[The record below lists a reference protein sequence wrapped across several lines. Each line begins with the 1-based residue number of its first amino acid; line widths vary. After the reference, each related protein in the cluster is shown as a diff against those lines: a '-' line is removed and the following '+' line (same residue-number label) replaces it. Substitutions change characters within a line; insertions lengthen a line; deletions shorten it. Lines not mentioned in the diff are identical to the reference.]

1 MKVKVRKHKK
11 VPAPV
16 VSEQAK
22 RTTIEYLKDSVKC
35 YGIPKEVLVDDYK
48 PVTSKSN

>member
-1 MKVKVRKHKK
+1 MKVRKHKK
-11 VPAPV
+11 VSASV
-16 VSEQAK
+16 VAK
-22 RTTIEYLKDSVKC
+22 QTKKTSIEYLKDSIKC